1 MIDKMELQS
10 RIFDRAIQA
19 TVLRTPEGIQ
29 ILVAGGDRPHIGAV
43 CIMDP
48 LGNRTSHCFPGHR
61 DDVVAEK
68 WAAEIYKKARTAVA
82 VSAGIH
88 YDRASQE
95 QIRLILNATDAL
107 LHAVLER
114 I

>member
-1 MIDKMELQS
+1 MIDKIEVQS
-10 RIFDRAIQA
+10 RILGRAIRA

-43 CIMDP
+43 CVMDP
-48 LGNRTSHCFPGHR
+48 LGNMTSHCFPGHR
-61 DDVVAEK
+61 DDAVAEK
-68 WAAEIYKKARTAVA
+68 WAAEIYKKAHAAVA

-88 YDRASQE
+88 YDRISHE
-95 QIRLILNATDAL
+95 QIRLILNTTDAL
-107 LHAVLER
+107 LHTVLER